1 MAECFRPILSSFQS
15 RLESLFP
22 SNSAAPPKG
31 SLESIAAVYESTLQ
45 FLSLAYESVAGAWL
59 DIVESGHQT
68 SFGGIGKTK
77 AALNLYDDLISV
89 LMHVASPFAP
99 YQEQLPRLEAK
110 HSKVASQLIARDV
123 AKAVTST
130 TGSHNLASMQDATER
145 LASLSGLI
153 FPLTQGA
160 LARFELLN
168 GGYRVTTAL
177 STIDML
183 LLDHEGELAIA
194 IQTLSHAVTF
204 SSSTLS
210 AMAVDT
216 TTMATNNELDEQH
229 VLCALEVLKM
239 AGTYCRDLKQFEH
252 KTRERLGVLRDR
264 MAARLAEE
272 KEMEV
277 AVSGAAGA
285 ASSGVTSFIL
295 PDSLSAVEIDS
306 ILTKAV
312 CGDADETETN
322 ASYGILQRLTA
333 ASDVG
338 VTSWLYPKAQDGM
351 ARLASACHHLVFDV
365 CSFLSRRHL
374 GDQLSSMPTWQE
386 ESSGLGGDHLDSYGT
401 LPQPYITQVGEH
413 MLALVQAL
421 EPFASEPESL
431 ALANLVMGGIRKV
444 PMQPWREFVAAA
456 GLNDSDE
463 TLVETL
469 MNGKDLADYLEL
481 ENEEEEAADEGDKD
495 EAAKASAAFC
505 NAWLDVVGLAVTG
518 RLLERILRIPR
529 LTSKGCEHL
538 SADLNY
544 LVNVFSAL
552 GVSGH
557 PHPLLAHFGEVAIL
571 SNEELKA
578 QIESRDRSNPIV
590 AAIRAGEVRIAIMR
604 GISIN

>member
-1 MAECFRPILSSFQS
+1 M
-15 RLESLFP
+15 
-22 SNSAAPPKG
+22 
-31 SLESIAAVYESTLQ
+31 ESIAAVYESTLQ

-59 DIVESGHQT
+59 DIVESSHQNT
-68 SFGGIGKTK
+68 FGGAGKTK
-77 AALNLYDDLISV
+77 AALKLYDDLVAV

-110 HSKVASQLIARDV
+110 HSKVASQVIARDI
-123 AKAVTST
+123 AQAVTST

-145 LASLSGLI
+145 LASLSSLI

-168 GGYRVTTAL
+168 GGYRATTAL
-177 STIDML
+177 STIDVL

-204 SSSTLS
+204 SSSS
-210 AMAVDT
+210 AMAVD
-216 TTMATNNELDEQH
+216 ATNLVTTELDEQH
-229 VLCALEVLKM
+229 VLCALEILKM
-239 AGTYCRDLKQFEH
+239 AGTYFRDLKQFEL

-272 KEMEV
+272 KELEV
-277 AVSGAAGA
+277 ATSGVATSSNSSGAN
-285 ASSGVTSFIL
+285 SFLL

-312 CGDADETETN
+312 CGDADENETN
-322 ASYGILQRLTA
+322 ASYAILQRLTA
-333 ASDVG
+333 AAPEGSDNKAAIG
-338 VTSWLYPKAQDGM
+338 WLYPKAQDGM
-351 ARLASACHHLVFDV
+351 TRLASACHHFVFDV
-365 CSFLSRRHL
+365 CSFLPRRHL
-374 GDQLSSMPTWQE
+374 GDQLSSLAAWHE
-386 ESSGLGGDHLDSYGT
+386 ESSSSMGGDSLDSYGT

-444 PMQPWREFVAAA
+444 PLQPWREFVAAA
-456 GLNDSDE
+456 GLNDSDQE
-463 TLVETL
+463 LVVTL
-469 MNGKDLADYLEL
+469 MNGKDVAEYLEF
-481 ENEEEEAADEGDKD
+481 ENDEEEAAEEGEKD
-495 EAAKASAAFC
+495 EASKASAAFC

-529 LTSKGCEHL
+529 LTNKGCEHL
-538 SADLNY
+538 SSDLNY

-557 PHPLLAHFGEVAIL
+557 PHPLLAHFGEVAVL

-578 QIESRDRSNPIV
+578 LIEKRDRSNPTV